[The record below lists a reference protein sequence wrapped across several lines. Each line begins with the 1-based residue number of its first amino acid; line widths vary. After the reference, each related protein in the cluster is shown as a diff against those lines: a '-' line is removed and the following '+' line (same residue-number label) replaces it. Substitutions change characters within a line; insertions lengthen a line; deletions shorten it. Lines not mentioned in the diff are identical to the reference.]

1 MLKIQVQ
8 FAKGQPTYD
17 VPLLGPEDEPASL
30 KDEGTNSM
38 LVMRAHEKYS
48 EIISIDLN
56 KIKAPQVGENLRI
69 VDLLSLNPKNFKF
82 ITYVLKGESYERV
95 FKSLAGKGKVFIEHV

>member
-17 VPLLGPEDEPASL
+17 IPLLGPTDEPASL

-38 LVMRAHEKYS
+38 LVMRAHENYS
-48 EIISIDLN
+48 EVISIDLN
-56 KIKAPQVGENLRI
+56 KTKVPQLGANLRA
-69 VDLLSLNPKNFKF
+69 VDLLALNPKNAKF
-82 ITYVLKGESYERV
+82 ITYVIKGESYEKV
-95 FKSLAGKGKVFIEHV
+95 FKSKAGKGKVFIQHV